1 LSVKNKF
8 LSYAQ
13 GSVKIR
19 ENNMN
24 NLAFA
29 IAKTIL
35 NGFDRHIYLFSEITQ
50 SAQQR
55 FEQCQWAEVQ
65 LAAKARNDFYDLR
78 VAETLDT
85 IKQDFCID
93 ALDDDLWQA
102 VKVSYVDLL
111 CQHFQPDLAESFYN
125 SVFCHL
131 FERKYYHNAYIFVES
146 SCRLS
151 QRTPPTIY
159 KRYQPSEKGL
169 YQTIAAIMN
178 HDGLN
183 VPYENLKRDINT
195 LIRAFRQQAH
205 KTRYQLDEL
214 QFDILNFVFYRN
226 KGAYIIGRVISPA
239 GETPFIVTVL
249 NNEKGG
255 LYIDALLT
263 EGESMAVVFG
273 FARAYFFV
281 DCQHPHTLVDFLKGL
296 IPHKTRA
303 DLYSAIGFHKQGK
316 TQFYRD
322 FLNHLEAS
330 DDKFVLAAGIK
341 GMVMSVFTLPSYPY
355 VFKIIKDKFSPS
367 KNMTKKDVK
376 GKYRLVKLHDRVG
389 RMADTMEYSEVAFP
403 KNRFSEELLE
413 ELTKVASSILRY
425 EDDLII
431 IQHLY
436 IERRMIPLNLY
447 LADASAEQLD
457 EAIYGYGKAIKQLIA
472 ADIFPGD
479 MLLKNFGVT
488 RHGRVIFYDYDEIT
502 YMNEVNFRVKPVP
515 VTEEQIY
522 AAEPWYSVDPGDMFP
537 EELATFALANPR
549 YRAAF
554 IKHHPELLEASFWQ
568 QCQQNVAKGI
578 VEDVFPYPDNLRFC
592 NLREEMR
599 ESVREES

>member
-1 LSVKNKF
+1 
-8 LSYAQ
+8 
-13 GSVKIR
+13 
-19 ENNMN
+19 MT
-24 NLAFA
+24 NLADA

-35 NGFDRHIYLFSEITQ
+35 IGFERHIYLFSEITQ
-50 SAQQR
+50 SAKHR
-55 FEQCQWAEVQ
+55 FEQCLWSKVQ
-65 LAAKARNDFYDLR
+65 VAAKARTDFYDQR
-78 VAETLDT
+78 VEETINTLQQNFYISELKDE
-85 IKQDFCID
+85 
-93 ALDDDLWQA
+93 LWQSI
-102 VKVSYVDLL
+102 KISYVELL
-111 CQHFQPDLAESFYN
+111 YQHPQAELAESFFN

-131 FERKYYHNAYIFVES
+131 FERKYYHNAYIFIESTFIQLENISES
-146 SCRLS
+146 S
-151 QRTPPTIY
+151 IY
-159 KRYQPSEKGL
+159 TRYEPAEKGL
-169 YQTIAAIMN
+169 YSTIEEVLLKPKFDI
-178 HDGLN
+178 
-183 VPYENLKRDINT
+183 PYFDLKKDINT
-195 LIRAFRQQAH
+195 IIYAFRHHAH
-205 KTRYQLDEL
+205 KTRYQLEDL
-214 QFDILNFVFYRN
+214 QFDILNFIFYRN

-239 GETPFIVTVL
+239 GETPFILSIL
-249 NNEKGG
+249 NNEKGE
-255 LYIDALLT
+255 LFIDALLT
-263 EGESMAVVFG
+263 DSEKMAVVFG

-281 DCQHPHTLVDFLKGL
+281 DCQHPHTLIGFLHKF

-322 FLNHLEAS
+322 FLNHLAS
-330 DDKFVLAAGIK
+330 SGDSFELAAGIK

-403 KNRFSEELLE
+403 KNRFSAELLE
-413 ELTKVASSILRY
+413 ELTKVAPSIIRV
-425 EDDLII
+425 EDDLLII
-431 IQHLY
+431 SHLY

-447 LADASAEQLD
+447 LADATDEQVSD
-457 EAIYGYGKAIKQLIA
+457 AIYGYGKAIKQLIA
-472 ADIFPGD
+472 ANIFPGD

-549 YRAAF
+549 YRKAF
-554 IKHHPELLEASFWQ
+554 LHHHPELLEAAFWQ
-568 QCQQNVAKGI
+568 QCQKDVADG
-578 VEDVFPYPDNLRFC
+578 VFSDVFPYPDHLRFKSLHAHKRG
-592 NLREEMR
+592 NT
-599 ESVREES
+599 

>member
-1 LSVKNKF
+1 
-8 LSYAQ
+8 
-13 GSVKIR
+13 
-19 ENNMN
+19 MN
-24 NLAFA
+24 NIAFA
-29 IAKTIL
+29 IAKTVL

-55 FEQCQWAEVQ
+55 FEHCQWAEVQ

-85 IKQDFCID
+85 IKQDFFITE
-93 ALDDDLWQA
+93 LDDELWQA
-102 VKVSYVDLL
+102 VKIVYIELISS
-111 CQHFQPDLAESFYN
+111 HFQPELAESFYN

-146 SCRLS
+146 SCRLYE
-151 QRTPPTIY
+151 RTPPKIF

-169 YQTIAAIMN
+169 YQTIVDIIN
-178 HDGLN
+178 HEKLN
-183 VPYENLKRDINT
+183 LPYENLKRDINT

-205 KTRYQLDEL
+205 KTRYQVSDL
-214 QFDILNFVFYRN
+214 QFEILDFIFYRN
-226 KGAYIIGRVISPA
+226 KGAYIIGQVISPA
-239 GETPFIVTVL
+239 GVTPFIVTVL

-263 EGESMAVVFG
+263 EDESMAVVFG

-281 DCQHPHTLVDFLKGL
+281 DCQHPYALVDFLKVL
-296 IPHKTRA
+296 IPNKTRA

-322 FLNHLEAS
+322 FLHHLDAS
-330 DDKFVLAAGIK
+330 NDQFILAAGIK

-403 KNRFSEELLE
+403 KDRFSEELLE
-413 ELTKVASSILRY
+413 ELTKVASSIIRY
-425 EDDLII
+425 EDNLII

-436 IERRMIPLNLY
+436 IERRMVPLNLY
-447 LADASAEQLD
+447 LANATDEQLD
-457 EAIYGYGKAIKQLIA
+457 EAIYGYGKAIKQLISA
-472 ADIFPGD
+472 NIFPGD

-488 RHGRVIFYDYDEIT
+488 RHSRIIFYDYDEIT
-502 YMNEVNFRVKPVP
+502 YMNEVNFRVKPIA

-549 YRAAF
+549 YKAAF

-568 QCQQNVAKGI
+568 QCQKNVADGI

-592 NLREEMR
+592 NLQNTNNDA
-599 ESVREES
+599 